1 MDQQKLEQIL
11 RRIREGDVRVVSR
24 LIRNLEDSIPEA
36 KEVIKYIYPYTGKAR
51 VIGITGA
58 PGAGKSTITDFL
70 IGSYRKQ
77 GKSVGVLAVDPTSP
91 FSGGALLGDRVRMQ
105 DHAGDDGVFI
115 RSLATRGAL
124 GGLSAAVEDAIHVLD
139 VMGKDIII
147 VETVGTG
154 QSEVDIMNNAHTI
167 VVVLTPG
174 MGDDVQT
181 IKAGIMEIADIFVI
195 NKGDHPNAA
204 KLYLDLLRTLDM
216 MQEFPG
222 GWKPPIVKLESTAN
236 PDKFAKQVDELR
248 QKIDEHLKF
257 LEDKKIIEQRELRK
271 AKVQLLNA
279 IESQILVPIIDA
291 LEKNGL
297 MEQMVEKIAKKQ
309 VSAYELVEEIKNSF
323 LKQNL
328 DEDCKQ

>member
-1 MDQQKLEQIL
+1 MDQQKLEEIL
-11 RRIREGDVRVVSR
+11 NRIRKGDVRVVSR
-24 LIRNLEDSIPEA
+24 LIRNLEDRIPEA

-70 IGSYRKQ
+70 ISSYRKQ
-77 GKSVGVLAVDPTSP
+77 EKSVGVLAVDPTSP
-91 FSGGALLGDRVRMQ
+91 FTGGALLGDRVRMQ
-105 DHAGDDGVFI
+105 NHAGDKGVFI

-167 VVVLTPG
+167 LVVLTPG

-195 NKGDHPNAA
+195 NKGDQPNAR
-204 KLYLDLLRTLDM
+204 KLYMDLMRALDM

-222 GWKPPIVKLESTAN
+222 GWRPPIVKLETTAD
-236 PDKFAKQVDELR
+236 PIKYAEQVDVLR
-248 QKIDEHLKF
+248 EKIDEHLKF
-257 LEDKKIIEQRELRK
+257 LEDKDILKEREIRK

-279 IESQILVPIIDA
+279 LESQILLPIIET
-291 LEKNGL
+291 LQKNGK
-297 MEQMVEKIAKKQ
+297 MDDMVDKIAKKKI
-309 VSAYELVEEIKNSF
+309 SAYEFAEEIKNVF
-323 LKQNL
+323 LR
-328 DEDCKQ
+328 E